1 MSWWD
6 DTFSVLDGAIQ
17 ALVSSDAP
25 LSDRLDA
32 AIQRMSSL
40 SENDFP
46 LTIRREF
53 TRLMKNMIAYRDDRD
68 HSDSQA
74 DLALAIF
81 AFYKKFMVEA
91 WPPTIPLD
99 RV

>member
-1 MSWWD
+1 MRWWD
-6 DTFSVLDGAIQ
+6 KTFPGLDGAIR
-17 ALVSSDAP
+17 ALISSEAS

-32 AIQRMSSL
+32 AINRVSSL

-46 LTIRREF
+46 LTIRNEF
-53 TRLMKNMIAYRDDRD
+53 NQLAKKMLAYRN
-68 HSDSQA
+68 SGSPSVSQS

-81 AFYKKFMVEA
+81 SFYKKFMVEA